1 MNSMTYLDLI
11 NRFWARNRI
20 DPLKPNDICLYFFIL
35 DEYNKRE
42 WPNAIELP
50 NGRIIFETGLSERAL
65 VDARNRL
72 QQKGFISF
80 ESGNRRSKSPVYC
93 LQYEGKN
100 VGKTAGKSVGKTEG
114 KTVGKTAGKT
124 EGKNSLRD
132 NNVRG
137 DSINKTKTK
146 TKETT
151 SDEVVKKDAAI
162 AATLSRKER
171 FYQSLVPYVE
181 KYGAAMI
188 REFFDYWSE
197 TNRSGTLMRYEQQP
211 TWETPRRLSTW
222 ARRDNNFNRQTNG
235 NTTNRATDQ
244 EDLMRNIAEGI
255 ARASTVQDRQ
265 YADGSED

>member
-100 VGKTAGKSVGKTEG
+100 VGKTAGKSVGKT
-114 KTVGKTAGKT
+114 VGKTAGKT
-124 EGKNSLRD
+124 EGKNSSRN

-137 DSINKTKTK
+137 DSIIKTKIK
-146 TKETT
+146 DKEDTPNGA
-151 SDEVVKKDAAI
+151 SKKDAAH
-162 AATLSRKER
+162 AATLARKQE
-171 FYQSLVPYVE
+171 FYNSLVPYVE
-181 KYGAAMI
+181 KYGKDMI

-197 TNRSGTLMRYEQQP
+197 MNRSQTMMRFEQQR
-211 TWETPRRLSTW
+211 TWETKRRLSTW
-222 ARRDNNFNRQTNG
+222 ASRENNFNHHG
-235 NTTNRATDQ
+235 TTNRTTDQ
-244 EDLMRNIAEGI
+244 AEFLRNIADGI
-255 ARASTVQDRQ
+255 ARANTVQDWES
-265 YADGSED
+265 DGVSDPQG

>member
-1 MNSMTYLDLI
+1 M
-11 NRFWARNRI
+11 
-20 DPLKPNDICLYFFIL
+20 KPNDICLYFFIL
-35 DEYNKRE
+35 DECNKRD

-50 NGRIIFETGLSERAL
+50 NGRILFETGLSERAL
-65 VDARNRL
+65 VESRNRL
-72 QQKGFISF
+72 QQKGFITF
-80 ESGNRRSKSPVYC
+80 ESGSRRSKSPTYC

-100 VGKTAGKSVGKTEG
+100 VGKNVG
-114 KTVGKTAGKT
+114 KTVGKTDGKT
-124 EGKNSLRD
+124 GCKNSSRD

-162 AATLSRKER
+162 AATRSRKQR
-171 FYQSLVPYVE
+171 FYDSLIPYVE

-197 TNRSGTLMRYEQQP
+197 MNKSCTKMRYEQQP
-211 TWETPRRLSTW
+211 TWETDRRLATW
-222 ARRDNNFNRQTNG
+222 ASRDKNFKKNG

-244 EDLMRNIAEGI
+244 EDFVRNIFEGV
-255 ARASTVQDRQ
+255 ARAHTVQDRQ

>member
-1 MNSMTYLDLI
+1 MNYINLI
-11 NRFWARNRI
+11 NRFWVRNRI

-35 DEYNKRE
+35 DECNKRD

-50 NGRIIFETGLSERAL
+50 NGRILFETGLSERAL
-65 VDARNRL
+65 VESRNRL

-80 ESGNRRSKSPVYC
+80 ESGSRRSKSPTYC
-93 LQYEGKN
+93 LQYEGKKVGKK
-100 VGKTAGKSVGKTEG
+100 VGKTVGKTEG
-114 KTVGKTAGKT
+114 KTGGKTG
-124 EGKNSLRD
+124 GKNSSRD

-137 DSINKTKTK
+137 DSIIKTKTK

-171 FYQSLVPYVE
+171 FYESLVPFVE

-197 TNRSGTLMRYEQQP
+197 MNKSQTKMRFEQQP
-211 TWETPRRLSTW
+211 TWETSLRLVTW
-222 ARRDNNFNRQTNG
+222 AKRDNNFNKQANG
-235 NTTNRATDQ
+235 TTNRESDQ

>member
-1 MNSMTYLDLI
+1 M
-11 NRFWARNRI
+11 
-20 DPLKPNDICLYFFIL
+20 YFFLLNEFNARSWQNPI
-35 DEYNKRE
+35 DIPNKLITVSIGISE
-42 WPNAIELP
+42 KALIE
-50 NGRIIFETGLSERAL
+50 I
-65 VDARNRL
+65 RNRL
-72 QQKGFISF
+72 QQKGLITF
-80 ESGNRRSKSPVYC
+80 ESGNKKAKSPSYYLPEVSKKVSN
-93 LQYEGKN
+93 EVSKKVSKRVSN
-100 VGKTAGKSVGKTEG
+100 EVS
-114 KTVGKTAGKT
+114 
-124 EGKNSLRD
+124 KNSSRD

-137 DSINKTKTK
+137 DSIIKTKTK

-171 FYQSLVPYVE
+171 FYESLVPFVE

-197 TNRSGTLMRYEQQP
+197 MNKSQTKMRFEQQP
-211 TWETPRRLSTW
+211 TWETSLRLVTW
-222 ARRDNNFNRQTNG
+222 ANRDKNFKKNG
-235 NTTNRATDQ
+235 STTNRESDQ

>member
-1 MNSMTYLDLI
+1 MNYLDLI
-11 NRFWARNRI
+11 NRFWAMNRIESFSASEVYVYFFLLNEFNARSWQNPIDIPNKLITVSIGISEKALIEIRNR
-20 DPLKPNDICLYFFIL
+20 
-35 DEYNKRE
+35 
-42 WPNAIELP
+42 
-50 NGRIIFETGLSERAL
+50 
-65 VDARNRL
+65 V
-72 QQKGFISF
+72 QQKGLITF
-80 ESGNRRSKSPVYC
+80 ESGNKKAKSPSYYLPEVSKKVSN
-93 LQYEGKN
+93 EVSKKVSKRVSKKVSN
-100 VGKTAGKSVGKTEG
+100 EVS
-114 KTVGKTAGKT
+114 
-124 EGKNSLRD
+124 KNSSRD

-146 TKETT
+146 DKETT
-151 SDEVVKKDAAI
+151 PDGVAKKDAAI

-171 FYQSLVPYVE
+171 FYESLVPFVE

-235 NTTNRATDQ
+235 NTTNRTTDQ

>member
-1 MNSMTYLDLI
+1 MNYINLI
-11 NRFWARNRI
+11 NRFWVRNRI

-35 DEYNKRE
+35 DECNKRD
-42 WPNAIELP
+42 WPDAIELP
-50 NGRIIFETGLSERAL
+50 NGRILFETGLSERAL
-65 VDARNRL
+65 VESRNRL

-80 ESGNRRSKSPVYC
+80 ESGSRRSRSPLYC

-100 VGKTAGKSVGKTEG
+100 VGKNVGKTVGKTEG
-114 KTVGKTAGKT
+114 KTGGKTG
-124 EGKNSLRD
+124 GKNSSRD
-132 NNVRG
+132 NNVHG
-137 DSINKTKTK
+137 DSIIKTKTK

-171 FYQSLVPYVE
+171 FYESLVPFVE

-222 ARRDNNFNRQTNG
+222 ARRDNNFNKQANG
-235 NTTNRATDQ
+235 STTNRESDQ

>member
-1 MNSMTYLDLI
+1 MDLI
-11 NRFWARNRI
+11 NRFWAMNRI
-20 DPLKPNDICLYFFIL
+20 ESFSASEVYVYFFLLNEFNTRCWQNPI
-35 DEYNKRE
+35 DIPNKL
-42 WPNAIELP
+42 ITVSI
-50 NGRIIFETGLSERAL
+50 GISEKAL
-65 VDARNRL
+65 IDIRNRL
-72 QQKGFISF
+72 QQKGMITF
-80 ESGNRRSKSPVYC
+80 ESGNKKAKSPSYYLPEVSKKVSN
-93 LQYEGKN
+93 E
-100 VGKTAGKSVGKTEG
+100 VS
-114 KTVGKTAGKT
+114 
-124 EGKNSLRD
+124 KNSSRD

-188 REFFDYWSE
+188 REFFDYCSE
-197 TNRSGTLMRYEQQP
+197 TNRSGTLMRFEQQP

>member
-1 MNSMTYLDLI
+1 MDLI
-11 NRFWARNRI
+11 NRFWAMNRI
-20 DPLKPNDICLYFFIL
+20 ESFSASEVYVYVFLLNEFNTRCWQNPIDIPNKLITVSIGISEKALIDI
-35 DEYNKRE
+35 
-42 WPNAIELP
+42 
-50 NGRIIFETGLSERAL
+50 
-65 VDARNRL
+65 RNRL
-72 QQKGFISF
+72 QQKGMITF
-80 ESGNRRSKSPVYC
+80 ESGNKKAKSPSYYLPEVSKKVSN
-93 LQYEGKN
+93 EVSKKVSKRVSKKVSN
-100 VGKTAGKSVGKTEG
+100 EVS
-114 KTVGKTAGKT
+114 
-124 EGKNSLRD
+124 KNSSRD

-137 DSINKTKTK
+137 DSIIKTKTK

-197 TNRSGTLMRYEQQP
+197 TNRSGTLMRFEQQP

-222 ARRDNNFNRQTNG
+222 ARRDNNFNKQANG

>member
-1 MNSMTYLDLI
+1 M
-11 NRFWARNRI
+11 
-20 DPLKPNDICLYFFIL
+20 KPNDICLYFFIL
-35 DEYNKRE
+35 DECNKRD
-42 WPNAIELP
+42 WPDAIELP
-50 NGRIIFETGLSERAL
+50 NGRILFETGLSERAL
-65 VDARNRL
+65 VESRNRL
-72 QQKGFISF
+72 QQKGFITF
-80 ESGNRRSKSPVYC
+80 ESGSRRSKSPTYC
-93 LQYEGKN
+93 LQYEGKKVGKK
-100 VGKTAGKSVGKTEG
+100 VGKTVGKTEG
-114 KTVGKTAGKT
+114 KTGGKTG
-124 EGKNSLRD
+124 GKNSSRD

-137 DSINKTKTK
+137 DSIIKTKTK

-171 FYQSLVPYVE
+171 FYESLVPFVE

-197 TNRSGTLMRYEQQP
+197 MNKSQTKMRFEQQP
-211 TWETPRRLSTW
+211 TWETSLRLVTW
-222 ARRDNNFNRQTNG
+222 AKRDNNFNKQANG
-235 NTTNRATDQ
+235 STTNRESDQ

>member
-1 MNSMTYLDLI
+1 M
-11 NRFWARNRI
+11 
-20 DPLKPNDICLYFFIL
+20 KPNDICLYFFIL
-35 DEYNKRE
+35 DECNKRD
-42 WPNAIELP
+42 WPDAIELP
-50 NGRIIFETGLSERAL
+50 NGRILFETGLSERAL
-65 VDARNRL
+65 VESRNRL
-72 QQKGFISF
+72 QQKGFITF
-80 ESGNRRSKSPVYC
+80 ESGSRRSKCPTYC
-93 LQYEGKN
+93 LQYEGKK
-100 VGKTAGKSVGKTEG
+100 VG
-114 KTVGKTAGKT
+114 KTVGKTGGKT
-124 EGKNSLRD
+124 VGKTGGKTGGKTPSRD

-137 DSINKTKTK
+137 DSIIKTKTK

-171 FYQSLVPYVE
+171 FYESLVPFVE

-197 TNRSGTLMRYEQQP
+197 MNKSQTKMRFEQQP
-211 TWETPRRLSTW
+211 TWETSLRLVTW
-222 ARRDNNFNRQTNG
+222 AKRDNNFNKQANG
-235 NTTNRATDQ
+235 STTNRESDQ

>member
-1 MNSMTYLDLI
+1 MDSMTYLDLI

-93 LQYEGKN
+93 LQYEGKT
-100 VGKTAGKSVGKTEG
+100 VGKTAGKSVG

-124 EGKNSLRD
+124 EGKNSSRD

-146 TKETT
+146 DKETT
-151 SDEVVKKDAAI
+151 PDGVAKKDAAI

-171 FYQSLVPYVE
+171 FYESLVPFVE

-197 TNRSGTLMRYEQQP
+197 MNKSQTKMRFEQQP
-211 TWETPRRLSTW
+211 TWETSLRLVTW
-222 ARRDNNFNRQTNG
+222 ANRDKNFKKNG
-235 NTTNRATDQ
+235 STTNRESDQ
-244 EDLMRNIAEGI
+244 EDFMRNIAEGV
-255 ARASTVQDRQ
+255 ARAHTVQDRQ

>member
-1 MNSMTYLDLI
+1 MDSMTYLDLI

-80 ESGNRRSKSPVYC
+80 ESGNRRSKSPIYC
-93 LQYEGKN
+93 LQYEGKTA
-100 VGKTAGKSVGKTEG
+100 GKTAGKSVGKT
-114 KTVGKTAGKT
+114 VGKT
-124 EGKNSLRD
+124 EGKTDGKNSSRN

-137 DSINKTKTK
+137 DSINKTNTK
-146 TKETT
+146 DKETT
-151 SDEVVKKDAAI
+151 PDGVAKKDAAK
-162 AATLSRKER
+162 AATLSRKKQ
-171 FYQSLVPYVE
+171 FYESLVPYVE
-181 KYGAAMI
+181 KYGKEMI
-188 REFFDYWSE
+188 REFYDYWSE
-197 TNRSGTLMRYEQQP
+197 MNRSETAMRFEQQP
-211 TWETPRRLSTW
+211 TWETKRRLSTW
-222 ARRDNNFNRQTNG
+222 ANREKNFKSNG
-235 NTTNRATDQ
+235 TTNRTTDQ

-255 ARASTVQDRQ
+255 ARANTMQDWES
-265 YADGSED
+265 DGFGDPQG

>member
-1 MNSMTYLDLI
+1 M
-11 NRFWARNRI
+11 
-20 DPLKPNDICLYFFIL
+20 KPNDICLYFFIL
-35 DEYNKRE
+35 DECNKRD
-42 WPNAIELP
+42 WPDAIELP
-50 NGRIIFETGLSERAL
+50 NGRILFETGLSERAL
-65 VDARNRL
+65 VESRNRL

-80 ESGNRRSKSPVYC
+80 ESGSRRSKSPTYC
-93 LQYEGKN
+93 LQYEGKKVGKK
-100 VGKTAGKSVGKTEG
+100 VGKTVGKTEG
-114 KTVGKTAGKT
+114 KTGGKTGGKT
-124 EGKNSLRD
+124 PSRD

-137 DSINKTKTK
+137 DSIIKTKTK

-171 FYQSLVPYVE
+171 FYESLVPFVE

-188 REFFDYWSE
+188 REFYDYWSE
-197 TNRSGTLMRYEQQP
+197 MNKSQTKMRFEQQP
-211 TWETPRRLSTW
+211 TWETSLRLVTW
-222 ARRDNNFNRQTNG
+222 AKRDNNFNKQANG
-235 NTTNRATDQ
+235 TTNRESDQ

>member
-1 MNSMTYLDLI
+1 M
-11 NRFWARNRI
+11 
-20 DPLKPNDICLYFFIL
+20 KPNDICLYFFIL
-35 DEYNKRE
+35 DECNKRD
-42 WPNAIELP
+42 WPDAIELP
-50 NGRIIFETGLSERAL
+50 NGRILFETGLSERAL
-65 VDARNRL
+65 VESRNRL

-80 ESGNRRSKSPVYC
+80 ESGSRRSKSPTYC
-93 LQYEGKN
+93 LQYEGKKGGKT
-100 VGKTAGKSVGKTEG
+100 VGKTVGKTEG
-114 KTVGKTAGKT
+114 KTGGKTG
-124 EGKNSLRD
+124 GKNSSRD

-137 DSINKTKTK
+137 DSIIKTKTK

-171 FYQSLVPYVE
+171 FYESLVPFVE

-188 REFFDYWSE
+188 REFYDYWSE
-197 TNRSGTLMRYEQQP
+197 MNKSQTKMRFEQQP
-211 TWETPRRLSTW
+211 TWETSLRLVTW
-222 ARRDNNFNRQTNG
+222 ARRDNNFNKQANG
-235 NTTNRATDQ
+235 TTNRESDQ

>member
-1 MNSMTYLDLI
+1 MNYINLI
-11 NRFWARNRI
+11 NRFWVRNRI

-35 DEYNKRE
+35 DECNKRD
-42 WPNAIELP
+42 WPDAIELP
-50 NGRIIFETGLSERAL
+50 NGRILFETGLTERAL
-65 VDARNRL
+65 VESRNRL
-72 QQKGFISF
+72 QQKGFITF
-80 ESGNRRSKSPVYC
+80 ESGSRRSKSPTYC

-100 VGKTAGKSVGKTEG
+100 GG
-114 KTVGKTAGKT
+114 KTVGKTGGKT
-124 EGKNSLRD
+124 VGKTGGKTGGKNSSRD

-137 DSINKTKTK
+137 DSIIKTKTK

-171 FYQSLVPYVE
+171 FYESLVPFVE

-188 REFFDYWSE
+188 REFYDYWSE
-197 TNRSGTLMRYEQQP
+197 MNKSQTKMRFEQQP
-211 TWETPRRLSTW
+211 TWETSLRLVTW
-222 ARRDNNFNRQTNG
+222 AKRDNNFNKQANG
-235 NTTNRATDQ
+235 TTNRESDQ

-265 YADGSED
+265 YANGSED

>member
-1 MNSMTYLDLI
+1 MDSMTYLDLI

-124 EGKNSLRD
+124 EGKNSSRD

-146 TKETT
+146 DKEDTPNGA
-151 SDEVVKKDAAI
+151 SKKDAAH
-162 AATLSRKER
+162 AATLSRKKQ
-171 FYQSLVPYVE
+171 FYESLVPYVE
-181 KYGAAMI
+181 KYGKEMI
-188 REFFDYWSE
+188 REFYDYWSE
-197 TNRSGTLMRYEQQP
+197 MNRSETAMRFEQQP
-211 TWETPRRLSTW
+211 TWETKRRLSTW
-222 ARRDNNFNRQTNG
+222 ANREKNFKSNG
-235 NTTNRATDQ
+235 TTNRTTDQ

-255 ARASTVQDRQ
+255 ARANTMQDWES
-265 YADGSED
+265 DGFGDPQG

>member
-1 MNSMTYLDLI
+1 MNYLDLI
-11 NRFWARNRI
+11 NRFWAMNRI
-20 DPLKPNDICLYFFIL
+20 ESFSASEVYVYFFLLNEFNARSWQNPI
-35 DEYNKRE
+35 DIPNKLITVSIGISE
-42 WPNAIELP
+42 KALIE
-50 NGRIIFETGLSERAL
+50 I
-65 VDARNRL
+65 RNRL
-72 QQKGFISF
+72 QQKGLITF
-80 ESGNRRSKSPVYC
+80 ESGNKKAKSPSYYLPEVSKKVSN
-93 LQYEGKN
+93 E
-100 VGKTAGKSVGKTEG
+100 VS
-114 KTVGKTAGKT
+114 
-124 EGKNSLRD
+124 KNSSRD

-137 DSINKTKTK
+137 DNIIKTKTK

-171 FYQSLVPYVE
+171 FYESLVPFVE

-197 TNRSGTLMRYEQQP
+197 MNKSQTKMRFEQQP
-211 TWETPRRLSTW
+211 TWETSLRLVTW
-222 ARRDNNFNRQTNG
+222 AKRDNNFNKQANG
-235 NTTNRATDQ
+235 TTNRESDQ

>member
-1 MNSMTYLDLI
+1 MNYINLI
-11 NRFWARNRI
+11 NRFWVRNRI

-35 DEYNKRE
+35 DECNKRD
-42 WPNAIELP
+42 WPDAIELP
-50 NGRIIFETGLSERAL
+50 NGRILFETGLSERAL
-65 VDARNRL
+65 VESRNRL

-80 ESGNRRSKSPVYC
+80 ESGSRRSKSPTYC
-93 LQYEGKN
+93 LQYEGKKVGKK
-100 VGKTAGKSVGKTEG
+100 VGKTVGKTEG
-114 KTVGKTAGKT
+114 KTGGKTGGKT
-124 EGKNSLRD
+124 PSRD

-137 DSINKTKTK
+137 DSIIKTKTK

-171 FYQSLVPYVE
+171 FYESLVPFVE

-188 REFFDYWSE
+188 REFYDYWSE
-197 TNRSGTLMRYEQQP
+197 MNKSQTKMRFEQQP
-211 TWETPRRLSTW
+211 TWETSLRLVTW
-222 ARRDNNFNRQTNG
+222 AKRDNNFNKQANG
-235 NTTNRATDQ
+235 TTNRESDQ